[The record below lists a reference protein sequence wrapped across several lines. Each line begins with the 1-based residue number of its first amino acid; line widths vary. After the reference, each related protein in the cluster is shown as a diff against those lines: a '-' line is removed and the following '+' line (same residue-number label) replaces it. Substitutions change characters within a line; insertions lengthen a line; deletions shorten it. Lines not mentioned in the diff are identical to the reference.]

1 MSYMY
6 TIKLNE
12 SCIFVDDNDDD
23 GEMMMVVTKHL
34 Y

>member
-1 MSYMY
+1 MY

-12 SCIFVDDNDDD
+12 SCIFVDDDDDDDD

>member
-1 MSYMY
+1 MY

-12 SCIFVDDNDDD
+12 SCIFVDDDDDD

>member
-1 MSYMY
+1 MY

-12 SCIFVDDNDDD
+12 SCIFVDDDDDDD
-23 GEMMMVVTKHL
+23 GEMMMVVMKHL

>member
-1 MSYMY
+1 MY
-6 TIKLNE
+6 TIKLKE
-12 SCIFVDDNDDD
+12 SCIFVDDDDDDDD